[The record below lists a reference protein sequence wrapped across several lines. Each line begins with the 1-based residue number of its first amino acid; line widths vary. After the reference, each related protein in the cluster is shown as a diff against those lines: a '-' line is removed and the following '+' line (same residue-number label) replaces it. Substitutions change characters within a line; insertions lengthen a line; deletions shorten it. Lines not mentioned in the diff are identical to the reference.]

1 MKKGFLFLFALS
13 TMMGLFAQNQQRGTT
28 TRTTVAASAPTKRY
42 AVVDTN
48 MLSIAKEVNK
58 VVNEYRVSNGME
70 ALKMQKELNDIAFDH
85 SRRMAK
91 GEIAFS
97 HLDFHDRVNK
107 IDKYANIPYHT
118 AENLYAHAIA
128 PSKLP
133 AAALKGWYNSK
144 GHKKNMDGAFLHTGI
159 GVCRSASGEYFIT
172 QVFVGKATFLL
183 AGAGAKGID
192 ELEELS
198 EDHTTG
204 TISPKPVSE

>member
-1 MKKGFLFLFALS
+1 MKKGFILIFVFCLS
-13 TMMGLFAQNQQRGTT
+13 VGIFAQNNNRGASTQMS
-28 TRTTVAASAPTKRY
+28 RTTPIRTYTIS
-42 AVVDTN
+42 DTN
-48 MLSIAKEVNK
+48 MLSIAKEVQK
-58 VVNEYRVSNGME
+58 VVNDYRVSNGLS
-70 ALKMQKELNDIAFDH
+70 ALKMQKELNDIAFEH

-144 GHKKNMDGAFLHTGI
+144 GHKKNMDGAFIHTGI

-183 AGAGAKGID
+183 AGAGAKGIE
-192 ELEELS
+192 ELEEQS

-204 TISPKPVSE
+204 TISPVPVKE